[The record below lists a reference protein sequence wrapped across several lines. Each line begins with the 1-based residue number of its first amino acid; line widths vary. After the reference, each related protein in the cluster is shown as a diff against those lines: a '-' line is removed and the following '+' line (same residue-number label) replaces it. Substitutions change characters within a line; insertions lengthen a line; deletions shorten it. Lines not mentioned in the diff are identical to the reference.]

1 MRKVTIKEKGMAARN
16 AGRLDSSLFYDEKGM
31 ISLWLKGNIHEKEQ
45 TEDATNARE
54 NCEIKVASRWKIQ
67 GSKLN
72 KIGKL

>member
-54 NCEIKVASRWKIQ
+54 NCEIKVGSRWQDTGFKSQ
-67 GSKLN
+67 
-72 KIGKL
+72 